1 MNYLWP
7 AILQALSFGVALAEV
22 VIPSFGI
29 LAVVSAGLLVW
40 SWILIAELPRAA
52 ALIFGAADLVLIP
65 IGIKIAFSYLGRSP
79 VSHTTDLGTGS
90 GLESL
95 DRQLEAH
102 VGSVVPVEAA
112 LRPTG
117 KIRIGEELFEAQT
130 AGEFVEKGA
139 QVKVVSV
146 HGSRFQ
152 VEKV

>member
-1 MNYLWP
+1 MKYLWP
-7 AILQALSFGVALAEV
+7 AILQALCFGVALAEV
-22 VIPSFGI
+22 VVPSFGI

-52 ALIFGAADLVLIP
+52 ALVFGAADLVLIP
-65 IGIKIAFSYLGRSP
+65 VGIKIAFSYLGRSP
-79 VSHTTDLGTGS
+79 ASHTTDLGAGS

-95 DRQLEAH
+95 DRQLEVH

-117 KIRIGEELFEAQT
+117 KIRIGEELYEAHT
-130 AGEFVEKGA
+130 AGEFVDKGS
-139 QVKVVSV
+139 QVKVVAV
-146 HGSRFQ
+146 NGSRFL